1 MHRQSLGSPASQIQ
15 CHGVLFSGAGVIKD
29 DTGNDF
35 ISDDHRKDKLAPC
48 PASSVDDVERKSQK
62 TNQQKSIPVSSSTRL
77 IHLIPI
83 LMFFCFLILYLSSHD
98 PSKHD
103 LAQNSGFTTLPSKQ
117 TAIDRE
123 ERAGD
128 SKHEELAK
136 RSPAS
141 SPPEIPT
148 LEVNRFFFGG
158 FSGISF
164 ISMLECAYVTALQQV
179 FPIC

>member
-1 MHRQSLGSPASQIQ
+1 MHRQSIGSPASQIQ

-62 TNQQKSIPVSSSTRL
+62 SNQQKSMPVPSSPRL

-98 PSKHD
+98 PSKQD
-103 LAQNSGFTTLPSKQ
+103 LAQNSGFTTLPSKK
-117 TAIDRE
+117 TAIDSIDVDDTDGGGSME
-123 ERAGD
+123 IE
-128 SKHEELAK
+128 KTVLAI
-136 RSPAS
+136 RSMR
-141 SPPEIPT
+141 
-148 LEVNRFFFGG
+148 N
-158 FSGISF
+158 
-164 ISMLECAYVTALQQV
+164 LQQDHRHLLHRK
-179 FPIC
+179 FLH

>member
-1 MHRQSLGSPASQIQ
+1 MHRQSLGSSASQIQ

-48 PASSVDDVERKSQK
+48 PAGAVDDEERKSQK

-98 PSKHD
+98 PSKQD
-103 LAQNSGFTTLPSKQ
+103 VAQNSGFTTLPSKK
-117 TAIDRE
+117 TAIDDTE
-123 ERAGD
+123 GGGSMEIE
-128 SKHEELAK
+128 KNVLAI
-136 RSPAS
+136 RSMM
-141 SPPEIPT
+141 
-148 LEVNRFFFGG
+148 N
-158 FSGISF
+158 
-164 ISMLECAYVTALQQV
+164 LQQDHRHLLHRK
-179 FPIC
+179 FLH